1 MNLEMFQ
8 YVDEI
13 IEVYESKRDIYKL
26 IADEIQGYFEK
37 HVFDKSKYTF
47 NIIYRLKTVESIKE
61 KLLRNS
67 YISQYRSG
75 EKVLANFSD
84 LIGLRIE
91 CKFIDDEPY
100 VYNLLLDVFTQTSD
114 GVYYSAPGMPQIKLN
129 LQAPQ
134 PQKQKNGFDIYKIDG
149 RYELGGD
156 SVRFE
161 LQIKALVN
169 SFWGEVEHKIIY
181 KNNSYL
187 LGDGLI
193 IDLMTSI
200 KKSLTMIDSQLYVLY
215 KRFRRE
221 EDVSKTDNNMFAIER
236 FISKTVYD
244 VFAEIMQEQLGFAI
258 DFKESCDTVVHYII
272 DRNGASDLDGCGRV
286 MLNIIE
292 TLNNIKTDDTRLDN
306 QIEIDGLVYG
316 DHFSKTMLSTIK
328 SLINVNYKWHIYFL
342 LLQKLERTTPEK
354 SVDEFIST
362 FRTMVL
368 QTPSLNALAD
378 EDSYETIAIDLLDSI
393 ADTIAKE
400 QQIELLGMS
409 FAAHYSDALNEI
421 CPMIADRLGSGEAW
435 QSMRED
441 ILEKYK
447 EKISF
452 YHFSR

>member
-100 VYNLLLDVFTQTSD
+100 VYNLLLDVFTETSD

-221 EDVSKTDNNMFAIER
+221 EDVS
-236 FISKTVYD
+236 
-244 VFAEIMQEQLGFAI
+244 
-258 DFKESCDTVVHYII
+258 
-272 DRNGASDLDGCGRV
+272 
-286 MLNIIE
+286 
-292 TLNNIKTDDTRLDN
+292 
-306 QIEIDGLVYG
+306 
-316 DHFSKTMLSTIK
+316 
-328 SLINVNYKWHIYFL
+328 
-342 LLQKLERTTPEK
+342 
-354 SVDEFIST
+354 
-362 FRTMVL
+362 
-368 QTPSLNALAD
+368 
-378 EDSYETIAIDLLDSI
+378 
-393 ADTIAKE
+393 
-400 QQIELLGMS
+400 
-409 FAAHYSDALNEI
+409 
-421 CPMIADRLGSGEAW
+421 
-435 QSMRED
+435 
-441 ILEKYK
+441 
-447 EKISF
+447 
-452 YHFSR
+452 